1 MEEQD
6 DLSEAERIYQKFRG
20 RALENTS
27 AQENPRA
34 ILLGGQPGSGKST
47 LLNTIGKELADR
59 GGMVIIDPDTLREKD
74 SFYKTLSKTN
84 PIHAADRSHEQ
95 ASTLAKRL
103 TATMVSERRNLIID
117 GTMGNPESVRKKIQ
131 LLRQYGYTID
141 AHVMAVNPEFSK
153 AQARLRF
160 ERQVARNDR
169 GRFVPE
175 TVHDA
180 AYKGLSMSVK
190 MLEQERLVDSIHIYN
205 ASRQK
210 IHANHLTD
218 GNWQKRPIAESTLIN
233 ERRREQNPKE
243 QQLLAAEWKDIVH
256 LAKRREGVQ
265 DNVIYTLGS
274 KANGDGMSYRS
285 AHEVAAAFRDTRQED
300 LPYIKRTE
308 RMPSGKE
315 ETSWAGQTT
324 ISQKDGQLLHSKDI
338 VGTDGILKLAYTN
351 TTAPPSAR
359 QGPMLLGDLPELEKQ
374 QAQSLRSLEHT
385 RQTERHQQEEA
396 SNDLRQLEVMDR
408 TMKELRAPYA
418 QQKHDQAMR
427 IEKKLE
433 SRISQAQRALKQG
446 DEHRPGVFSL
456 PSTRR
461 AWEVTQANRK
471 ERIHQLKKRQ
481 NTVRE
486 IRTGMGASAPRI
498 EELANRKMR
507 AENPKMAARQDA
519 MRRAFRVKQV
529 KAQQQARTER
539 REQRLQQ
546 VRKKRMKM

>member
-1 MEEQD
+1 MEEQGG
-6 DLSEAERIYQKFRG
+6 EPKAERIYQKFRKQG
-20 RALENTS
+20 LESTS
-27 AQENPRA
+27 AQEHPRA
-34 ILLGGQPGSGKST
+34 ILLGGQPGSGKSS
-47 LLNTIGKELADR
+47 LLTAIGKGLADK
-59 GGMVIIDPDTLREKD
+59 GGAVVIDPDILRED
-74 SFYKTLSKTN
+74 DPLFIEQSQTD
-84 PIHAADRSHEQ
+84 PIHAGDRSHEQ

-103 TATMVSERRNLIID
+103 TAAMVSERRNLIID
-117 GTMGNPESVRKKIQ
+117 GTMGNPESIRKKIH
-131 LLRQYGYTID
+131 LLRQHGYAID
-141 AHVMAVNPEFSK
+141 VHVMAVNPELSK
-153 AQARLRF
+153 VQSNLRF
-160 ERQVARNDR
+160 ERQVAGSGR
-169 GRFVPE
+169 GRFVPK

-180 AYKGLSMSVK
+180 AYEGLSRSVD
-190 MLEQERLVDSIHIYN
+190 MMEQECLVDSMHIHDSDRQRIYEN
-205 ASRQK
+205 RL
-210 IHANHLTD
+210 ID
-218 GNWQKRPIAESTLIN
+218 GNWQKGPAAMSTLIA
-233 ERRREQNPKE
+233 ERTREQTPEELQK
-243 QQLLAAEWKDIVH
+243 LLSNQEDLNH

-265 DNVIYTLGS
+265 DNVVYTLGS
-274 KANGDGMSYRS
+274 EANGDGKSYS
-285 AHEVAAAFRDTRQED
+285 SVHDVAAAFRDARQED

-308 RMPSGKE
+308 RMPSGRMQ
-315 ETSWAGQTT
+315 TSMVGQTT
-324 ISQKDGQLLHSKDI
+324 ATRKDGQRHHSKDI
-338 VGTDGILKLAYTN
+338 VGTDGFLKSAYTDACAHKQPIRLHN
-351 TTAPPSAR
+351 
-359 QGPMLLGDLPELEKQ
+359 LPDLEKRKNQLMDSLQ
-374 QAQSLRSLEHT
+374 QFEKAERDRAAEAFAGLR
-385 RQTERHQQEEA
+385 RP
-396 SNDLRQLEVMDR
+396 EVMNR

-461 AWEVTQANRK
+461 AWEATQANRK

-507 AENPKMAARQDA
+507 AENPKMAARQNA

-546 VRKKRMKM
+546 GRTRRMKM

>member
-1 MEEQD
+1 MEEQGG
-6 DLSEAERIYQKFRG
+6 EPKAERIYQKFRKQG
-20 RALENTS
+20 LESTS
-27 AQENPRA
+27 AQEHPRA
-34 ILLGGQPGSGKST
+34 ILLGGQPGSGKSY
-47 LLNTIGKELADR
+47 LRGIVRKEFSDK
-59 GGMVIIDPDTLREKD
+59 GGTVVIDPDILRED
-74 SFYKTLSKTN
+74 DPLFIEQSQTD
-84 PIHAADRSHEQ
+84 PIHAGDRSHEQ

-103 TATMVSERRNLIID
+103 TAAMVSERRNLIID
-117 GTMGNPESVRKKIQ
+117 GTMGNPESIRKKIH
-131 LLRQYGYTID
+131 LLRQHGYAID
-141 AHVMAVNPEFSK
+141 VHVMAVNPELSK
-153 AQARLRF
+153 VQSNLRF
-160 ERQVARNDR
+160 ERQVAGSGR
-169 GRFVPE
+169 GRFVPK

-180 AYKGLSMSVK
+180 AYEGLSRSVD
-190 MLEQERLVDSIHIYN
+190 MMEQECLVDSMHIHDSDRQRIYEN
-205 ASRQK
+205 RL
-210 IHANHLTD
+210 ID
-218 GNWQKRPIAESTLIN
+218 GNWQKGPAAMSTLIA
-233 ERRREQNPKE
+233 ERTREQTPEELQK
-243 QQLLAAEWKDIVH
+243 LLSNQEDLNH

-265 DNVIYTLGS
+265 DNVVYTLGS
-274 KANGDGMSYRS
+274 ETNGDGKSYS
-285 AHEVAAAFRDTRQED
+285 SVHDVAAAFRDARQED

-308 RMPSGKE
+308 RMPSGRMQ
-315 ETSWAGQTT
+315 TSMVGQTT
-324 ISQKDGQLLHSKDI
+324 VTRKDGQRHHGKDI
-338 VGTDGILKLAYTN
+338 VGTDGFLKSAYTDACAHKQPIRLHN
-351 TTAPPSAR
+351 
-359 QGPMLLGDLPELEKQ
+359 LPDLEKRKNQLMDSLQ
-374 QAQSLRSLEHT
+374 QFEKA
-385 RQTERHQQEEA
+385 ERDRAEEA
-396 SNDLRQLEVMDR
+396 SADLRQLEVMDR

-461 AWEVTQANRK
+461 AWEATQANRK

-519 MRRAFRVKQV
+519 MRKAFRVKQV

-546 VRKKRMKM
+546 GRTRRMKM